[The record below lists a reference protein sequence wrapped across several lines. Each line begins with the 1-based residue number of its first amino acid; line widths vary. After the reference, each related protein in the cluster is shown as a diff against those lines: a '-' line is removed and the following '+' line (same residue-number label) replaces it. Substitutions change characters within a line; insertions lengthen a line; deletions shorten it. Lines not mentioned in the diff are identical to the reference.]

1 MSRIVE
7 FDTVR
12 VVALHGTPES
22 HLATVD
28 AERPPRVGDLATVV
42 DLVAGPPGAGARYV
56 AETCHPDGR
65 IVWLAEFSSDEVEFV
80 ARPGAPR

>member
-1 MSRIVE
+1 VHRIIE

-22 HLATVD
+22 HLAISD

-42 DLVAGPPGAGARYV
+42 DLIPGPAGAGTRYI
-56 AETCHPDGR
+56 AEVGHPDGR
-65 IVWLAEFSSDEVEFV
+65 MVWLAEFGADELEFV
-80 ARPGAPR
+80 ARPTAPR

>member
-1 MSRIVE
+1 VHRIIE

-22 HLATVD
+22 HLAVTG

-42 DLVAGPPGAGARYV
+42 DLITRAPGAETRYI
-56 AETCHPDGR
+56 AEVGHPDGR
-65 IVWLAEFSSDEVEFV
+65 MVWLAEFSADEVEFV
-80 ARPGAPR
+80 SRPPAPQ